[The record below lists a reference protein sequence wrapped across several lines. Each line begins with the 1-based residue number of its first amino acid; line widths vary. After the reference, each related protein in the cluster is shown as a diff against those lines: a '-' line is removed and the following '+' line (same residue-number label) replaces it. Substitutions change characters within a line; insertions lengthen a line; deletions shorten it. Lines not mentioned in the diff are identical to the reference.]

1 MNHDNNKKKIQG
13 VISKKEKT
21 MKPPVKDYKALYE
34 NEKAKNEALYEGLFQ
49 NQKTIM
55 LLVDPV
61 TLKIVDANH
70 AAVAFYGYPY
80 SVLTQMDI
88 SRIDST
94 FSKEALEKN
103 ISQTLRSGKN
113 IFYRKNTL
121 ANKQVRD
128 VEVHSGK
135 IISAGREL
143 LFVTIYDITERVK
156 AIKELEQ
163 NELKFRK
170 IFNTS
175 PDSITISS
183 IDNGKYV
190 EVNESF
196 TTMTGYSPEEVI
208 GKTSI
213 ELNIWAD
220 KKDRERWVKIL
231 IKNGVV
237 RDFATRFRLK
247 DGSIIHGLMSAN
259 MININGVSYIL
270 AVTKNIEKSV
280 KARRELEQSELKFR
294 KAFAISPYALAI
306 TNLKTGRYHEV
317 NELFMAETGY
327 ARKEIIG
334 KTAKELNIWVDYR
347 QRQKLK
353 KVLKEKGYAKD
364 FPLILRMKNGNKIR
378 AMVSANIID
387 IDGEPHIIS
396 MTRSIEDYLKALE
409 AFRHSEQRY
418 KTLFNLSPAGV
429 MVIDETGTILEANP
443 TYCNNLSYPE
453 TEIVGKKI
461 WDVVNNPSQET
472 KEQIMDYIPK
482 IPRNRVAKKEVVN
495 LDKNGNPIYL
505 QLYETRIVLENDQT
519 AVLSISVDVTKEK
532 HYLEEM
538 ARQAESLKEAQEIGR
553 FGSWELNWRERK
565 LSWSDGIYQILNI
578 DKSQKPDYDL
588 FQQHIHPDDLEMA
601 RQVLKESVKTGKGFK
616 YIHRLRPEKG
626 HVKWVIERGKSFYDE
641 RGRVFRTHG
650 TVQDITRLKEAEDK
664 LKEMNK
670 LLEKKVHDRTAKLRK
685 KQRDLSKLLNDMQ
698 MVQKE
703 LQSSNTALKNLNHEL
718 EAFSYSVSHDL
729 KAPLRAI
736 HGFTAI
742 LKEDYFDALPPDG
755 KELLED
761 ILRETDHMSEI
772 IEALLLLSRIGR
784 KNLSFVEFDLKPL
797 AISVF
802 SEQKKLYQLP
812 HARLEVGNLP
822 KVYADYSLVKQLM
835 ANLLSNALKYS
846 AKEPSPLVEIDYMKE
861 EGTGDNVFYVK
872 DNGVGFDEGAAG
884 KMFEAFRRLHSKKEF
899 EGTGI
904 GLAIAKRIV
913 TRHGGKIWAKGRKGE
928 GATVFFKLS
937 ESNKPR

>member
-1 MNHDNNKKKIQG
+1 MNQDNNKEKNQG
-13 VISKKEKT
+13 AISKKEKT
-21 MKPPVKDYKALYE
+21 MKSPVKDYKALYE

-49 NQKTIM
+49 NQKTVM
-55 LLVDPV
+55 LLVDPD
-61 TLKIVDANH
+61 TLQIVDANK
-70 AAVAFYGYPY
+70 AAVAFYGYSY
-80 SVLTQMDI
+80 HVFTRMDI
-88 SRIDST
+88 SGIDIT
-94 FSKEALEKN
+94 FSKEELKKSLGEALLSK
-103 ISQTLRSGKN
+103 KN
-113 IFYRKNTL
+113 IFYTQNRL
-121 ANKQVRD
+121 ANNDIRD
-128 VEVHSGK
+128 VEVHSGR
-135 IISAGREL
+135 IIYEGREL
-143 LFVTIYDITERVK
+143 LFTTVYDITERI
-156 AIKELEQ
+156 AAQKELEQ
-163 NELKFRK
+163 NEIKFRE
-170 IFNTS
+170 IFKTS
-175 PDSITISS
+175 PDAITISS
-183 IDNGKYV
+183 INDGKYV

-196 TTMTGYSPEEVI
+196 TTMSGYLPEEVI
-208 GKTSI
+208 GKTSV
-213 ELNIWAD
+213 ELGIWANE
-220 KKDRERWVKIL
+220 KDRKRWVKIL
-231 IKNGVV
+231 KEKGIV

-247 DGSIIHGLMSAN
+247 DGSIIHGLMSSN

-270 AVTKNIEKSV
+270 AVTKNIEESV
-280 KARRELEQSELKFR
+280 KTRKELEQSELKFR

-306 TNLKTGRYHEV
+306 TNLKNGVYHEV
-317 NELFMAETGY
+317 NELFLAETGY
-327 ARKEIIG
+327 ARDEIIG
-334 KTAKELNIWVDYR
+334 KTAKELGIWVDYR
-347 QRQKLK
+347 QRKKLEK
-353 KVLKEKGYAKD
+353 ALVEKGYAKD
-364 FPLILRMKNGNKIR
+364 LPINLRMKKGNVIR
-378 AMVSANIID
+378 ALVSANIID

-396 MTRSIEDYLKALE
+396 ITRSIEDYLKATE
-409 AFRHSEQRY
+409 AFRQSEKRY
-418 KTLFNLSPAGV
+418 KALFQLSPVGI
-429 MVIDETGTILEANP
+429 MVIDELGTILEANP
-443 TYCNNLSYPE
+443 TYCKYISYTKRE
-453 TEIVGKKI
+453 VVGQKI
-461 WDVVNNPSQET
+461 WDMVNASPEE
-472 KEQIMDYIPK
+472 KERILHYIPK
-482 IPRNRVAKKEVVN
+482 IPWNRIAEKEVVN
-495 LDKNGNPIYL
+495 IDKNGIPVFL
-505 QLYETRIVLENDQT
+505 HLYETRIRLENGQP
-519 AVLSISVDVTKEK
+519 AILSISVDITKEK
-532 HYLEEM
+532 HYREEL

-565 LSWSDGIYQILNI
+565 LTWSDGIYQILNI
-578 DKSQKPDYDL
+578 NTSQKPDYDL

-742 LKEDYFDALPPDG
+742 LKEDYFDVLPPDG

-784 KNLSFVEFDLKPL
+784 KNLNFVEFDLKPL

-812 HARLEVGNLP
+812 HARLEVGELP

-835 ANLLSNALKYS
+835 ANLFSNALKYS
-846 AKEPSPLVEIDYMKE
+846 AKEPSPLVEIDYLKE
-861 EGTGDNVFYVK
+861 DETGENVFYVK
-872 DNGVGFDEGAAG
+872 DNGVGFDEGSSG

-913 TRHGGKIWAKGRKGE
+913 TRHGGKIWAKGRQGE
-928 GATVFFKLS
+928 GATVFFKFS